1 MLATSAA
8 CCSQSAK
15 SLYPLIGNDG
25 VRFDEKTRK
34 GVAARDMQSTLQPVW
49 KDKKDLKKSTSKDA
63 TDDSLST
70 SSSSVSTPPT
80 AMAGASERKDE
91 TAPKEKEASGVAPPL
106 PLPSP
111 FLFSPGPRCTLSFIR
126 RETLHHTPIR
136 FTAAM
141 DSQLIEYV
149 TAGMEA
155 EQNKQRASQH
165 PRDAPPPDT
174 STSLLELQPY
184 SAALPLDPRTIQ
196 SYHLINQV
204 PLARLRSRFVAIQ
217 TINAKLSSVLPL
229 VDFSQAGSSW
239 SLAHRLSSMSWLIL
253 REVKTR
259 AWASILRQTGNQG
272 TTTWITVNRPRA
284 LRARE
289 KGDLSGMKSVFG
301 QIYRQLHFIRPSLL
315 RTDQRPWR
323 ATFEGE
329 GGTDAGGLFRDSVS
343 HLCSE
348 LQTSA
353 IPLFIPCPNSRT
365 KIGDNQDKFIPNP
378 SATSSIH
385 LSMYAFVGKL
395 MGIAIRGGHMLNLD
409 FPSLLFRPLVG
420 QPITR
425 ADLQAVDALSFD
437 VLDKIVAMPEAEA
450 DSFTSTFALT
460 FTTMASDGRE
470 VELVPG
476 GREQTVTWHNRLE
489 YCQLV
494 EQYRLSELSL
504 QTAAIRKGLG
514 TIVPIQ
520 LLPLFTAVELECMI
534 CGKREISIDYL
545 RANTRYRPPITA
557 HDRHVQM
564 MWDVLG
570 SFSHEERQ
578 LFIRFVW
585 GQSRLPYNPA
595 DFSQKFE
602 IWPHPRDD
610 DRVLPVSHMCT
621 FRRSRCHQPPC
632 CPNFHCV
639 PLHPVKPALPRC
651 RTSGLVQRGGSSHA
665 ARPTACSLLRSVAHG
680 PRGGRAG
687 LERGLRGG
695 HESSTGEELEQW
707 KVSGQSRQW
716 SLNSVRWQGW
726 CHM

>member
-1 MLATSAA
+1 MHHHL
-8 CCSQSAK
+8 
-15 SLYPLIGNDG
+15 LH
-25 VRFDEKTRK
+25 
-34 GVAARDMQSTLQPVW
+34 
-49 KDKKDLKKSTSKDA
+49 
-63 TDDSLST
+63 
-70 SSSSVSTPPT
+70 
-80 AMAGASERKDE
+80 
-91 TAPKEKEASGVAPPL
+91 PL
-106 PLPSP
+106 PLFSSP
-111 FLFSPGPRCTLSFIR
+111 LALVARCRSFAGKR
-126 RETLHHTPIR
+126 LHRTPIR
-136 FTAAM
+136 FTSAM

-149 TAGMEA
+149 TAGIEA

-165 PRDAPPPDT
+165 PRDAPPPDF
-174 STSLLELQPY
+174 SSSLLELQPY
-184 SAALPLDPRTIQ
+184 SSAFPLDQRSIQ

-204 PLARLRSRFVAIQ
+204 PFARLRSRFVAIQ

-272 TTTWITVNRPRA
+272 TTTWITANRPRA

-323 ATFEGE
+323 VTFEGE

-343 HLCSE
+343 HLCTE
-348 LQTSA
+348 LQSSA

-494 EQYRLSELSL
+494 EQYRLTELS
-504 QTAAIRKGLG
+504 QQIAAIRKGLG
-514 TIVPIQ
+514 TIVPVQ

-545 RANTRYRPPITA
+545 RANTRYRPPLTS

-564 MWDVLG
+564 MWDVLT

-585 GQSRLPYNPA
+585 GQSRLPYNPS
-595 DFSQKFE
+595 DFTQKFE

-610 DRVLPVSHMCT
+610 DRVLPVSHTC
-621 FRRSRCHQPPC
+621 FFS
-632 CPNFHCV
+632 
-639 PLHPVKPALPRC
+639 LELPRY
-651 RTSGLVQRGGSSHA
+651 TSQEVMRAKILYAINNGYAIDTDH
-665 ARPTACSLLRSVAHG
+665 VAD
-680 PRGGRAG
+680 A
-687 LERGLRGG
+687 LD
-695 HESSTGEELEQW
+695 W
-707 KVSGQSRQW
+707 
-716 SLNSVRWQGW
+716 NAD
-726 CHM
+726 